1 MEITLSASTIK
12 EEGNL
17 FGYSYDE
24 LRITPSRISDSETV
38 TLSAMRNGKA
48 IRSVQKGVQYDSG
61 NVSISLKGK
70 RVTIGTYKQIE
81 KDGIQ

>member
-1 MEITLSASTIK
+1 MNEITLNVATIK

-38 TLSAMRNGKA
+38 TLSAMRDGKA
-48 IRSVQKGVQYDSG
+48 IRSVQKGIQYDNG
-61 NVSISLKGK
+61 NVTISFKGK
-70 RVTIGTYKQIE
+70 RVTIGTYK
-81 KDGIQ
+81 